1 MSEAPSK
8 VSWAIRQTLTI
19 SGATSAHCLPSRKK
33 RLGSGWTRLPSP
45 RRVSCRRLTNSS
57 AKLGI
62 ARTTRGGWKMSRAR
76 KRVSDGTEK
85 KLRNLKPFKP
95 GQSGNPKGRPKGA
108 RNRLGTQFLEAL
120 AADFN
125 TFGPETIALV
135 REKKPE
141 VYIRVV
147 ADLLPKEANIN
158 VEAGEAFVE
167 LWRRISDGLGDDL
180 ANRMDAEQEPAPSVR
195 H

>member
-1 MSEAPSK
+1 MNSE
-8 VSWAIRQTLTI
+8 
-19 SGATSAHCLPSRKK
+19 GEM
-33 RLGSGWTRLPSP
+33 
-45 RRVSCRRLTNSS
+45 
-57 AKLGI
+57 AK
-62 ARTTRGGWKMSRAR
+62 TRGKS
-76 KRVSDGTEK
+76 VTDGTEK

-120 AADFN
+120 EADFN
-125 TFGPETIALV
+125 KFGPQAIALV

-141 VYIRVV
+141 VYIKVV

-158 VEAGEAFVE
+158 VEAGEAFVQ
-167 LWRRISDGLGDDL
+167 LWKKISDGLGDEL
-180 ANRMDAEQEPAPSVR
+180 ADHLDDDSSLVV

>member
-1 MSEAPSK
+1 
-8 VSWAIRQTLTI
+8 
-19 SGATSAHCLPSRKK
+19 
-33 RLGSGWTRLPSP
+33 
-45 RRVSCRRLTNSS
+45 
-57 AKLGI
+57 
-62 ARTTRGGWKMSRAR
+62 MSRP
-76 KRVSDGTEK
+76 KQ
-85 KLRNLKPFKP
+85 KPVRGALADKAAPKQLEAFCFKP

-120 AADFN
+120 EADFN
-125 TFGPETIALV
+125 QFGPQAIALV

-141 VYIRVV
+141 VYMRVV

-167 LWRRISDGLGDDL
+167 LWRKISDGVGDEL
-180 ANRMDAEQEPAPSVR
+180 ADRLDEEPAVVV

>member
-1 MSEAPSK
+1 MNME
-8 VSWAIRQTLTI
+8 
-19 SGATSAHCLPSRKK
+19 GEM
-33 RLGSGWTRLPSP
+33 
-45 RRVSCRRLTNSS
+45 
-57 AKLGI
+57 AK
-62 ARTTRGGWKMSRAR
+62 TGGKSVTA
-76 KRVSDGTEK
+76 GTEK

-120 AADFN
+120 EADFKQH
-125 TFGPETIALV
+125 GSQAIALV

-158 VEAGEAFVE
+158 VEAGEAFLE
-167 LWRRISDGLGDDL
+167 LWRKISDGLGDEL
-180 ANRMDAEQEPAPSVR
+180 ADRLDEEPSVVL

>member
-1 MSEAPSK
+1 
-8 VSWAIRQTLTI
+8 
-19 SGATSAHCLPSRKK
+19 
-33 RLGSGWTRLPSP
+33 
-45 RRVSCRRLTNSS
+45 
-57 AKLGI
+57 
-62 ARTTRGGWKMSRAR
+62 MSRP
-76 KRVSDGTEK
+76 KQ
-85 KLRNLKPFKP
+85 KPVRGALADKAAPKQLEPFCFRP

-120 AADFN
+120 EADFN
-125 TFGPETIALV
+125 QFGPQAIALV

-141 VYIRVV
+141 VYMRVV

-167 LWRRISDGLGDDL
+167 LWRKISDGLGDDL
-180 ANRMDAEQEPAPSVR
+180 ANRLDEEQSVVL